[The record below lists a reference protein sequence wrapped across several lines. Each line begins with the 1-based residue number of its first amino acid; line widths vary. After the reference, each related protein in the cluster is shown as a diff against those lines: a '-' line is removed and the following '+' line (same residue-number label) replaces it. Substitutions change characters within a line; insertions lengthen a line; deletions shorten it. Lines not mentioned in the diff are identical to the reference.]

1 MTSRSAMYRIPIYQR
16 DRAMIASAI
25 KRGSGQLAI
34 LAVLAEG
41 RLHGY
46 EIAKRIEQQT
56 AGALRFNLASL
67 YPMLYGMEKRGWVKG
82 TWEIASSGRR
92 RRCYRLTPAGR
103 KRLTPLRREWA
114 EFFHALQRLAGAARA

>member
-1 MTSRSAMYRIPIYQR
+1 
-16 DRAMIASAI
+16 MIVPAI
-25 KRGSGQLAI
+25 KRGSGELAI
-34 LAVLAEG
+34 LTVLAAG

-56 AGALRFNLASL
+56 AGVLRFNLASL

-82 TWEIASSGRR
+82 TWEIAHSGRR

-103 KRLTPLRREWA
+103 KRLAPLRREWA
-114 EFFHALQRLAGAARA
+114 EFFRALQLLAGSARA